1 MAGHCAMQACSLGIS
16 RHFLDV
22 EMSRTGRRFAP
33 QGIADTSLADL
44 LSDDSESSMLTD
56 DIFESSDGCDESI
69 DVDYFARVHSHV
81 RPIPHEGD
89 IVQAQPT
96 NIQVEHKNARVLNWA
111 SLPTYE
117 FERRWRYEFRI
128 CVSNCSRCQPK
139 MEPNAWFE
147 GACLVWRVL
156 HVV

>member
-1 MAGHCAMQACSLGIS
+1 MADHCAMQACSLGICLTS
-16 RHFLDV
+16 KCRAQA
-22 EMSRTGRRFAP
+22 GRFAS
-33 QGIADTSLADL
+33 QGIADISLADL
-44 LSDDSESSMLTD
+44 LSDDSESDDSEFTD

-96 NIQVEHKNARVLNWA
+96 NIQEEHKKARVLNWA
-111 SLPTYE
+111 SLPTNE

-128 CVSNCSRCQPK
+128 CVSNCCSRLSAQ
-139 MEPNAWFE
+139 N
-147 GACLVWRVL
+147 GT
-156 HVV
+156 